1 MRQTFNRGSD
11 FCARYGGEEFVV
23 ILSRTKDI
31 ATLTEK
37 CRKNI
42 EQLKIPHK
50 DSKVSEFVTISIGVN
65 TIIPDNKSDITN
77 FIENADLALYRAKET
92 GRNKFCLA

>member
-1 MRQTFNRGSD
+1 
-11 FCARYGGEEFVV
+11 
-23 ILSRTKDI
+23 
-31 ATLTEK
+31 
-37 CRKNI
+37 
-42 EQLKIPHK
+42 
-50 DSKVSEFVTISIGVN
+50 VN